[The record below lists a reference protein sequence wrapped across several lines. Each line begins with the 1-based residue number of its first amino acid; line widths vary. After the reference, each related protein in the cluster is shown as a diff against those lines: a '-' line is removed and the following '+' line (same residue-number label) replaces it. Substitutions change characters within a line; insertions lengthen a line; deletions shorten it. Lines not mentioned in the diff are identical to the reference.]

1 MGDLP
6 FEAGRGGQ
14 GDAGRE
20 RRDALVDRWLDD
32 VITPEELAEMEQQLL
47 ESSVARREFWRRAA
61 LHGLLHEAAR
71 VAFAEA
77 PPAAGPGSPAAGL
90 LATEAP
96 ADGSLPVESL
106 LPRAA
111 APVAGHVAR
120 RSRVAGARSPGRL
133 GGGGRGDWF
142 WPGAV
147 AAACLLLV
155 GGVGIGSLLTTLAVA
170 HAGRTP
176 PDGVEPF
183 PVLVEGFELPPAP
196 LADYLPN
203 TTDCWSGDETR
214 VVGRDAWDDSRMLP
228 HTGEHMLQFV
238 SGHPRGESYP
248 GVASEIWRFIDLE
261 QMRALAGS
269 REIRVELAAW
279 FNGTPSPESPRRM
292 CGLKVIAT
300 QHAPGQVDQTTWL
313 KQVEGANPD
322 AAVAGSRPVAAAET
336 NEELDED
343 PASWQRVAV
352 VVAVP
357 AHARYLLLHCY
368 ARGRTESAFMSGE
381 CGPGQ
386 YIDDIALTVEPE
398 RSLRM
403 RSLAVDRR

>member
-1 MGDLP
+1 
-6 FEAGRGGQ
+6 
-14 GDAGRE
+14 
-20 RRDALVDRWLDD
+20 

-47 ESSVARREFWRRAA
+47 ESSVARRDFWRRAA

-77 PPAAGPGSPAAGL
+77 PPLPGHAATVSVSAEKALPLVTESVGLGRRASAWQVTDQLAAF
-90 LATEAP
+90 
-96 ADGSLPVESL
+96 
-106 LPRAA
+106 
-111 APVAGHVAR
+111 
-120 RSRVAGARSPGRL
+120 
-133 GGGGRGDWF
+133 GRGRWF

-170 HAGRTP
+170 HAGRTT

-269 REIRVELAAW
+269 REIRVELSAW
-279 FNGTPSPESPRRM
+279 FNGTPSPESPRRL

-300 QHAPGQVDQTTWL
+300 QHAPGQVDQSTWL

-368 ARGRTESAFMSGE
+368 ARGRTESAFTSGE